1 MKPKL
6 RPIEADVLNMIGE
19 GYTLMTINRKLKR
32 YNGFANNIVSKLVSK
47 GVLEREK
54 LGQYRL
60 LTTEFEIIDEVETKP
75 GVMSQRLAV
84 LPEMEQFLRQNYR
97 KRKRSELARE
107 IGISRYE
114 LNMILLQIGLGS

>member
-6 RPIEADVLNMIGE
+6 RPIEADIINMIGE
-19 GYTLMTINRKLKR
+19 GYTLMAINRKLKR
-32 YNGFANNIVSKLVSK
+32 HNNFANSIVSRLITK
-47 GVLEREK
+47 GILKREK

-60 LTTEFEIIDEVETKP
+60 LTNDFEIVQEVQTKP